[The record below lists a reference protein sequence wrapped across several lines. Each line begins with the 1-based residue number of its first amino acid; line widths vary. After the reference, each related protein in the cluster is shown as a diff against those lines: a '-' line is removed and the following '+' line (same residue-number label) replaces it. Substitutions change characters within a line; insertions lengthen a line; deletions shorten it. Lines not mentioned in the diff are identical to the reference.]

1 MAVISVICIS
11 LFLSY
16 SRKTFNKWSVFFFF
30 LAVAADPADSPLY
43 LPYKALLSTV
53 RSMVFSEG
61 EAQQLIEI
69 LSDKTGII
77 QDTWHKV
84 RPIS

>member
-1 MAVISVICIS
+1 M
-11 LFLSY
+11 
-16 SRKTFNKWSVFFFF
+16 
-30 LAVAADPADSPLY
+30 AADPADSPLY

-53 RSMVFSEG
+53 RSMVFTEG

-69 LSDKTGII
+69 MSDKTGII

-84 RPIS
+84 WPAYKKPLDFRMSSFIFLNEWSFTFYHFI

>member
-1 MAVISVICIS
+1 MFC
-11 LFLSY
+11 LFVSF
-16 SRKTFNKWSVFFFF
+16 S
-30 LAVAADPADSPLY
+30 LAVAADPADSPLF

-53 RSMVFSEG
+53 RTMVFTEG
-61 EAQQLIEI
+61 EAQQLMEI

-84 RPIS
+84 WPAS